1 MTLSDRD
8 ILGYLGR
15 DLIIEPHP
23 SVIQPASVDLHLG
36 STLQVLAGTLI
47 DPYPPPGKAAPTVRA
62 EELPRIL
69 MDGGYLLDA
78 GRFVLGATLE
88 YVAMPHDLVGIVTGK
103 SSLARIGLQIESA
116 GYVDPG
122 WKGQLTLEIVNLGPA
137 MIVLRPGMP
146 ICQLRFS
153 PMSSPVLHPYGDRSL
168 GSHYQDSVGPVTARF
183 EHRTDSPGSIS
194 ENVPLVGDGGRPGIV
209 PGSC

>member
-15 DLIIEPHP
+15 DLTIEPHP

-36 STLQVLAGTLI
+36 STLKVLSGTMI
-47 DPYPPPGKAAPTVRA
+47 DPYPPSDVSDMKHWASEFVS
-62 EELPRIL
+62 IL
-69 MDGGYLLDA
+69 MEGGHLLGA

-122 WKGQLTLEIVNLGPA
+122 WKGQLTLEIVNLGPG

-153 PMSSPVLHPYGDRSL
+153 PLSSPVLHPYGDRVL
-168 GSHYQDSVGPVTARF
+168 GSHYQDSIGPVTGRF
-183 EHRTDSPGSIS
+183 DQVPPEVGSVLQD
-194 ENVPLVGDGGRPGIV
+194 VPLVGDAGESRIE
-209 PGSC
+209 PGSD